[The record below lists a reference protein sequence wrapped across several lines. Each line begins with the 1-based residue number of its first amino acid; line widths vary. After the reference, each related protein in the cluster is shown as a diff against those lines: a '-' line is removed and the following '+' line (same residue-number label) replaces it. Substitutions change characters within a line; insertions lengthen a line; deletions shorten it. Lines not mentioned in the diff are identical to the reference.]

1 MSKKTIILTREQLN
15 RIIENNSTYLP
26 DADSNFREYGD
37 NEVFATGKLEGGDG
51 KPVTTDKIAK
61 NIARN
66 NDIMG
71 NTKQIIP
78 TNYRFESRMSKQEW
92 ENKHKLNE
100 DNQDLVNRQ
109 FNIGS
114 SNAPRYVSYTNL
126 TTIKNEL
133 ETERNRMGNNFPQD
147 KQEQLDKINRIYST
161 AKSNSKNIRKSKMA
175 RGERVLSQHTKQSN
189 NGKAHTKKNNG
200 PIITYEN

>member
-1 MSKKTIILTREQLN
+1 V
-15 RIIENNSTYLP
+15 ENGSTYLP
-26 DADSNFREYGD
+26 NADSNFREYGD
-37 NEVFATGKLEGGDG
+37 NEVFATGKLEDGDG
-51 KPVTTDKIAK
+51 DPITTDKIAK

-78 TNYRFESRMSKQEW
+78 TNYRFESKMSKQDW
-92 ENKHKLNE
+92 GKKHKLNE

-114 SNAPRYVSYTNL
+114 SEAPRYVSYTNL

-133 ETERNRMGNNFPQD
+133 ETERQRMGNNFPQN
-147 KQEQLDKINRIYST
+147 KQEELNKINRIYSV
-161 AKSNSKNIRKSKMA
+161 AKSNSKNIRNSKMA
-175 RGERVLSQHTKQSN
+175 RGERVLKQHTKQNN